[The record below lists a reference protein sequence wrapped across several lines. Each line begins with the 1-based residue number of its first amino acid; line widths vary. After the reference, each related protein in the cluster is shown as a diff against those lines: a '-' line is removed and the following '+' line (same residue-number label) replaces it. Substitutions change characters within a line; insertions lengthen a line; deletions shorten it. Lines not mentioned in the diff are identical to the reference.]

1 MSPSSPVEQ
10 LRAQFAGELATAS
23 SDADVKVLRDRYLG
37 RKGGAVAALLKEV
50 AGVPADERP
59 ILGRQANELKREI
72 ETALDEKR
80 AALEASRAPMGSVDV
95 TLPGR
100 RPAIGRTHPLTA
112 LRSRIEGIFAR
123 QGYEILDGPETEDDW
138 HNFEALNMPP
148 EHPARDMQDTLYL
161 KQPWSRPVH
170 GERGG
175 GASAPRAT
183 AATRGAKAPPP
194 QPNKPATLLRTHT
207 SAMQIRY
214 METHEPPVRII
225 APGRVYRRD
234 NLDLTHT
241 PMFQQVEGLVVG
253 EGVTLAD
260 LKGTIIGFL
269 RELFTADT
277 PVVFRPSFF
286 PYTEPSADVFIGCQ
300 QCKGSGC
307 AMCKRSGF
315 IEVLGSGMV
324 HPGGVRSRRLRP
336 GADHRLRVRRR
347 HRAARAADVRRRGH
361 SAVLRERPSLPGAV
375 PAVKVLV
382 SWLRELVE
390 IPVDIATLAQ
400 DLHMAGFEVASVEL
414 GTGTKPHRAWC
425 LSPMARIST
434 YLMR

>member
-1 MSPSSPVEQ
+1 
-10 LRAQFAGELATAS
+10 
-23 SDADVKVLRDRYLG
+23 
-37 RKGGAVAALLKEV
+37 VAALLKEV
-50 AGVPADERP
+50 AAAPADQRP
-59 ILGRQANELKREI
+59 TLGRQTNELKREI
-72 ETALDEKR
+72 ETALGEKR
-80 AALEASRAPMGSVDV
+80 AALEASRAPAGSVDV

-112 LRSRIEGIFAR
+112 LRTRIESIFAR

-161 KQPWSRPVH
+161 RDPWSRPVASLSPQRAH
-170 GERGG
+170 EAEAPPPREGARGAEAPPPREARDVRGG
-175 GASAPRAT
+175 GALAPR
-183 AATRGAKAPPP
+183 
-194 QPNKPATLLRTHT
+194 PATLLRTHT

-234 NLDLTHT
+234 SLDLTHT

-253 EGVTLAD
+253 EGVTMGD
-260 LKGTIIGFL
+260 LKGTLIGFL
-269 RELFTADT
+269 RELFTPDT

-307 AMCKRSGF
+307 AMCKRTGF

-324 HPGGVRSRRLRP
+324 HPAVFEAVGYDPVRITGFAFGVGIERLALLMH
-336 GADHRLRVRRR
+336 GVEDIRLFYEN
-347 HRAARAADVRRRGH
+347 D
-361 SAVLRERPSLPGAV
+361 LRFLEQFPL
-375 PAVKVLV
+375 
-382 SWLRELVE
+382 
-390 IPVDIATLAQ
+390 
-400 DLHMAGFEVASVEL
+400 
-414 GTGTKPHRAWC
+414 
-425 LSPMARIST
+425 
-434 YLMR
+434 